1 MEDSP
6 GWEVP
11 FLESPLGLEAGG
23 EGDPGLA
30 GGPGGAPAGTGG
42 GRRRMDGTSAAT
54 QRNAET
60 RKTR

>member
-6 GWEVP
+6 GGEVP
-11 FLESPLGLEAGG
+11 FPASPMELEAEG
-23 EGDPGLA
+23 EGDPGFA

-42 GRRRMDGTSAAT
+42 GPRRMDGTSAAT
-54 QRNAET
+54 QRTAET

>member
-1 MEDSP
+1 ME
-6 GWEVP
+6 
-11 FLESPLGLEAGG
+11 LEAEG

-42 GRRRMDGTSAAT
+42 GPRRMDGTSAAT
-54 QRNAET
+54 QRTAET